1 MAVAVDPILAWLVAT
16 VVLVGLA
23 AGVMRLAT
31 ALRRDVL
38 EGLDLPGR
46 ADALEARLAATA
58 EVAEAVSAT
67 STVAA
72 ALVDRLD
79 PRAGPGGDRTIPPG

>member
-31 ALRRDVL
+31 ALRRDLL
-38 EGLDLPGR
+38 EVLDLPGR
-46 ADALEARLAATA
+46 ADAFEARLTATA
-58 EVAEAVSAT
+58 EVAEVVSAT
-67 STVAA
+67 SAVAA

-79 PRAGPGGDRTIPPG
+79 PPAGPGGDRTIPPG